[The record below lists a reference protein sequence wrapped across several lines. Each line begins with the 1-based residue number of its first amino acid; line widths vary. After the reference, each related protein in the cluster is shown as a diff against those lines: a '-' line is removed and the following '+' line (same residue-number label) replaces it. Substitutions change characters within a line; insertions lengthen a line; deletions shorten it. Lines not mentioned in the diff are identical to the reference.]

1 MSALG
6 GTSIVLTFKHF
17 FKPNPYLL
25 VLNAELTKGEFYRF
39 GTGILLLVLENY
51 GFVLGGGLFV
61 LLVLKH

>member
-6 GTSIVLTFKHF
+6 GTSNVLTFKHF